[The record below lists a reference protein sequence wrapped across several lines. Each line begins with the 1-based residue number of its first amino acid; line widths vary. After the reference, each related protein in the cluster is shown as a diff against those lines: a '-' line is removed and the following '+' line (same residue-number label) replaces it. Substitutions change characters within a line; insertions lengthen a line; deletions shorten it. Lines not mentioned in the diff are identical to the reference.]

1 MYEAILPYKPSDY
14 PGFEKVWSDLKGTS
28 RVSLLLMKEWLSLS
42 SNKGSKSKFASYIE
56 ALPAPGSLG
65 TPFHW
70 AEENLQNFPYQPLV
84 KSVSLQR
91 KR

>member
-1 MYEAILPYKPSDY
+1 M
-14 PGFEKVWSDLKGTS
+14 EKLWGELKGTS
-28 RVSLLLMKEWLSLS
+28 RVSLLLMREWLSLS
-42 SNKGSKSKFASYIE
+42 SNKGSKSKFATYIE

-70 AEENLQNFPYQPLV
+70 TEENLQRFPYQPLV
-84 KSVSLQR
+84 NSVNLQR